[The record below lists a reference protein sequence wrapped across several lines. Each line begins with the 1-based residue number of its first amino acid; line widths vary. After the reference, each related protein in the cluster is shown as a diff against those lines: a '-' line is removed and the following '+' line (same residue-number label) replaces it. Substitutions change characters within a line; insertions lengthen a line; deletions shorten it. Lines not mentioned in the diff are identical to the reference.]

1 MIRQK
6 QAPVARTPPV
16 LPQIPGVT
24 KNLDEVENQEQ
35 LQNIEE
41 TSEENKACGDKSE
54 PEKNN
59 ESIEDQDQGNDEELD
74 MEM

>member
-24 KNLDEVENQEQ
+24 KNLDEVQEEQ

-41 TSEENKACGDKSE
+41 TSEENKACGDKNE

-59 ESIEDQDQGNDEELD
+59 DSIEDQDPRNDEELD